1 MDLPHW
7 LVLEPVSTSNAPLVP
22 TSPDARRQNTR
33 EVMEATF
40 EGMFER
46 ALSHIIQG
54 GSLKSF
60 VNEDS
65 RIVEYEAFWRWV
77 RRNPDRYE
85 RFKEAQ
91 EMRTELLAA
100 ELIEIADG
108 INAIDPTSNDSV
120 SRDKLRIDTRWRI
133 MSAHNR
139 LRYGENKS
147 SETTVSISVSGAL
160 QQAETRV
167 LTLRPAT
174 IDHDTGRAVDGDTD

>member
-1 MDLPHW
+1 
-7 LVLEPVSTSNAPLVP
+7 
-22 TSPDARRQNTR
+22 
-33 EVMEATF
+33 MEATF

-108 INAIDPTSNDSV
+108 INAIDPTSSDSV

-174 IDHDTGRAVDGDTD
+174 IDHDTGRAVETADDAED